1 MPKARKEMK
10 KIQEEKEECK
20 RKDKLAALLEKM
32 RKGELTKE
40 DLEEYERRQ

>member
-10 KIQEEKEECK
+10 KIREEKKEQE
-20 RKDKLAALLEKM
+20 RRDKLAILLEKV

-40 DLEEYERRQ
+40 DLEKYEQGE

>member
-10 KIQEEKEECK
+10 KIQEEKKEQE
-20 RKDKLAALLEKM
+20 RKDKLVILLEKM

-40 DLEEYERRQ
+40 DLEEFERRQ